1 MTDRGLPELLSPE
14 VAADPHAFYRRL
26 RAEAPVVWDESV
38 RAYLVSRYEDVA
50 RVYKNPVFST
60 KAYEWQL
67 EPVHGKTILQMDGTE
82 HARHRAL
89 VSPAFRGKSLDRLHP
104 MLMRNAGA
112 VVEEIVLR
120 AATDLAGELAGR
132 RDVDLV
138 RDFANYFP
146 VYVIADLLG
155 FDKEDHPRFLR
166 WYTAVIRV
174 ISNLGRDP
182 EIIAEAAAIRAE
194 ISEFVTPFIA
204 ERRANPG
211 EDLLSVLATAEI
223 DGEPLADDEIRA
235 YVSLLLTAG
244 AETTD
249 KTFASLFRNLL
260 ADPGQF
266 ERIRHDRSLVVKAV
280 AETLRFSPPTQINT
294 RETTEDV
301 ELGGVLI
308 PAGSTVL
315 VLIGSANRDDRR
327 YADPDRFVLE
337 RDDLDATK
345 AFSGAADHLAFG
357 SGRHFCLGAM
367 LAKAELEIGVNLFLD
382 RFPEMRLADPEAAS
396 DVGLKMRG
404 PRTVPVTL

>member
-1 MTDRGLPELLSPE
+1 MTDRALPQLLSPE

-26 RAEAPVVWDESV
+26 RAEAPVVWDDSV
-38 RAYLVSRYEDVA
+38 RAYLVSRYEDA
-50 RVYKNPVFST
+50 AHVYRNPAFST
-60 KAYEWQL
+60 RAYGWQL

-89 VSPAFRGKSLDRLHP
+89 VSPAFRGRSLERMHP
-104 MLMRNAGA
+104 LLMRNAAA
-112 VVEEIVLR
+112 VIDGVVLR
-120 AATDLAGELAGR
+120 AAEELASPLGGR
-132 RDVDLV
+132 GRADLV

-155 FDKEDHPRFLR
+155 FDKEEHPRFLR
-166 WYTAVIRV
+166 WYTSVVRV

-182 EIIAEAAAIRAE
+182 QIMAEAKEVRAE
-194 ISEFVTPFIA
+194 ISAFVTPYIA
-204 ERRANPG
+204 ERRADPG
-211 EDLLSVLATAEI
+211 EDLLSTLATAEI
-223 DGEPLADDEIRA
+223 DGEPLGDDEIRA

-260 ADPGQF
+260 AEPGQF
-266 ERIRHDRSLVVKAV
+266 ERLREDRSLVVPAI

-301 ELGGVLI
+301 ELAGVSI

-327 YADPDRFVLE
+327 YADPDRFVLG
-337 RDDLDATK
+337 RDDLDASK
-345 AFSGAADHLAFG
+345 AFTGAADHLAFG

-367 LAKAELEIGVNLFLD
+367 LARAELEIGVNLFLD
-382 RFPEMRLADPEAAS
+382 RFPDMRLADPEAAV